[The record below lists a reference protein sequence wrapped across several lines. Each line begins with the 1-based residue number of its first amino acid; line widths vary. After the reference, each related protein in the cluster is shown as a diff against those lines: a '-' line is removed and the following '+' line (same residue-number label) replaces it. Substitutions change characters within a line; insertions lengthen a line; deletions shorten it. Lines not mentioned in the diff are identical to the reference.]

1 MSFHSQQ
8 TTEAKKN
15 DGLGFVRCKRVNRR
29 KCMWAYL
36 IGLGVLAVILMTSHL
51 PRSSLNPSTFVD
63 NDDQLGSGMWRRHL
77 LTNEDNE
84 ASSTTT
90 TSTTATPS
98 LNPFNGT
105 NCTPPAIK
113 EFPRPIIPQYV
124 RAKGGLVVHLL
135 ISAYMFLGLSIV
147 CDDYF
152 VPALERMVESL
163 HMSQDVAGATFMA
176 AGSSAPELATAIIGV
191 FIAKDDIGISGV
203 IGSAVFNIMF
213 VISVCALFSGGVI
226 YLNWWPLVR
235 DCIAYFVSIF
245 ALLFTIYNEMVTW
258 YESTIFLLLYVAYC
272 VMMYYNSELERWANT
287 LPIPIPDYARRL
299 PGGENASLMP
309 YKNLDVEG
317 GGPSGKLYTDEKSPD
332 SAKSSI
338 DGNAVGVDPTSLG
351 KIKEE
356 EAERFSPWDA
366 PIAFCDRIVWA
377 ICLPLRAAAYYTMP
391 NCRLEKW
398 GSWFLVSFFIS
409 MLWISIFSYVM
420 VWMITIIGF
429 TMGIPDTV
437 MGLTF
442 VAAGVSIPDILTSLA
457 VAREGYGDMATSN
470 AIGSNVFDILICL
483 GLPWFLQTA
492 VVSPGSFVRVIS
504 KGLTYSTLSLLSTI
518 VFLLGATHLNGWKL
532 DRKYGVALLGWYFFF
547 MIIAS
552 MYEMNIFG
560 YFNPPEC
567 DSDF

>member
-1 MSFHSQQ
+1 MSFQQ
-8 TTEAKKN
+8 PTAARSV
-15 DGLGFVRCKRVNRR
+15 GPVFARCKRANRR
-29 KCMWAYL
+29 RCMWAYL
-36 IGLGVLAVILMTSHL
+36 VGLSVLALILVTSHL
-51 PRSSLNPSTFVD
+51 PRSGFNPTTFVD
-63 NDDQLGSGMWRRHL
+63 NDDPIESVGLWRRHL
-77 LTNEDNE
+77 LANEE
-84 ASSTTT
+84 KR
-90 TSTTATPS
+90 TSTATPI
-98 LNPFNGT
+98 LDPFAGI
-105 NCTPPAIK
+105 NCTPPAIE
-113 EFPRPIIPQYV
+113 EFPRPGIPQYV

-135 ISAYMFLGLSIV
+135 VSAYMFLGLSIV

-176 AGSSAPELATAIIGV
+176 AGSSAPELATAVIGV

-235 DCIAYFVSIF
+235 DCIAYFVAIF
-245 ALLFTIYNEMVTW
+245 ALLFTIYNEVVTW
-258 YESTIFLLLYVAYC
+258 YESTIFLMLYVAYC
-272 VMMYYNSELERWANT
+272 VMMVYNSQLERWANT

-309 YKNLDVEG
+309 YKNLDSEAG
-317 GGPSGKLYTDEKSPD
+317 GISGPAGKLYTDERSPD
-332 SAKSSI
+332 SVKSSI
-338 DGNAVGVDPTSLG
+338 DGNVGPCDAGGTSG
-351 KIKEE
+351 PSISKIKEE
-356 EAERFSPWDA
+356 EAERFSPWV
-366 PIAFCDRIVWA
+366 PPVEFLDRITWA

-492 VVSPGSFVRVIS
+492 VVDPGSVVRVIS

-532 DRKYGVALLGWYFFF
+532 DRKYGVALLGWYLFF

-567 DSDF
+567 DSEF